1 MKKIIF
7 VWFLLGLILVS
18 CSKDDDTATTAED
31 FSKYH
36 ATWILSSKK
45 DADDNAI
52 AISLC
57 ENGRNNIVLDAN
69 GNGSITLGNTIYNG
83 NGFIC
88 GENTETYQYTIANSK
103 IEFKNSDETYKMAYE
118 IISIN
123 ETTLVVKKI
132 SVTTNGTETTI
143 TNTITETYTK
153 LNLSNI

>member
-1 MKKIIF
+1 MKKTIF
-7 VWFLLGLILVS
+7 VWFLMGLILVS
-18 CSKDDDTATTAED
+18 CSKDDDTPTVTED

-45 DADDNAI
+45 DVDDNAI
-52 AISLC
+52 PISIC
-57 ENGRNNIVLDAN
+57 ENGRNNIVLEAN
-69 GNGSITLGNTIYNG
+69 GNGSIKLGYT
-83 NGFIC
+83 NGFVC
-88 GENTETYQYTIANSK
+88 GESMETYKYKIANSK
-103 IEFKNSDETYKMAYE
+103 IEFKNSDETYKMKYE